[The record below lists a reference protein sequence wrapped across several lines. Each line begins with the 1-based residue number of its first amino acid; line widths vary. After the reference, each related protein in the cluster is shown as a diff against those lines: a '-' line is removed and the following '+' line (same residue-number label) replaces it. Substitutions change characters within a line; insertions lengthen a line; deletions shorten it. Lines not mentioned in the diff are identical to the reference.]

1 MSFPRLIFGTASLAS
16 DYGISNPKND
26 TDKLRALELILA
38 AQKIGIFN
46 FDTAPVYGD
55 AELLLGKYLEK
66 EVAIQVDSKIST
78 VDCNSFKSIQSSIQ
92 SSLDRV
98 QVDHLDVL
106 YLHGEEALFQ
116 KSNSDLISN
125 LQKLRELGY
134 FKKIGVS
141 IYSVEQLEKIK
152 IHFPQIEV
160 FQVPENICDRRLRNS
175 KLITELSDSG
185 TEFVVRSIFLQ
196 GLLLMKPA
204 DVGASMS
211 SALPAIESLNKF
223 ASEEKRSLTDLCLA
237 YAMNLKWCSGVIV
250 SAYNAQQLRQ
260 VVNSSYLLPS
270 NWEKE
275 VKVIPD
281 ECLDPRN
288 WST

>member
-16 DYGISNPKND
+16 NYGISNPKND
-26 TDKLRALELILA
+26 TDELRASELIAA
-38 AQKIGIFN
+38 AQKIGISN

-55 AELLLGKYLEK
+55 AQLLLGKYLEK
-66 EVAIQVDSKIST
+66 EVANQVDSKIST
-78 VDCNSFKSIQSSIQ
+78 VDCISFKSILSSIQ
-92 SSLDRV
+92 LSLDQIR
-98 QVDHLDVL
+98 VDHLNVL
-106 YLHGEEALFQ
+106 YLHEEDALFQ
-116 KSNSDLISN
+116 TKNPDLISD

-134 FKKIGVS
+134 FKKIGIS
-141 IYSVEQLEKIK
+141 IYSLDQLEKVMA
-152 IHFPQIEV
+152 HFPQIEV
-160 FQVPENICDRRLRNS
+160 FQVPENICDRRLRDS
-175 KLITELSDSG
+175 KIVEELAAAG

-204 DVGASMS
+204 DIHPRMS

-223 ASEEKRSLTDLCLA
+223 AFQEKRSLTDLCLA
-237 YAMNLKWCSGVIV
+237 YAVNLKWCSGVIL

-260 VVNSSYLLPS
+260 VVTSSYLLPS

-275 VKVIPD
+275 VKIISD
-281 ECLDPRN
+281 ECIDPRR